1 MLNNLVYNIC
11 MKYSFIPRVC
21 YRGDQ
26 KDSIY
31 IFQDVQVAGQRTLP
45 DVSNISFLME
55 MYLFT
60 HESHPALPQ
69 T

>member
-1 MLNNLVYNIC
+1 M
-11 MKYSFIPRVC
+11 
-21 YRGDQ
+21 G
-26 KDSIY
+26 SIY
-31 IFQDVQVAGQRTLP
+31 IFEDVHIADQRTLP

-60 HESHPALPQ
+60 YGSRLAVPQ